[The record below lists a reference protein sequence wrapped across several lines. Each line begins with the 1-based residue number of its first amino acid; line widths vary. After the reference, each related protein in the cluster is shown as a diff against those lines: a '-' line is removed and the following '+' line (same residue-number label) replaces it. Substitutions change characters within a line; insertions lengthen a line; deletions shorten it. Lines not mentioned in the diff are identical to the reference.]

1 MSESLYSR
9 RSNLIIGFHGT
20 TKDRADKILGGSSG
34 FRISNKVY
42 DWLGKGMYF
51 WENNYRRAEQW
62 AFETAKKEG
71 KGDTPAVVGAVLD
84 LGFCLDLTDSKC
96 LDELKEGYNVLKESF
111 EKDGRELPKNSL
123 GGSSSDL
130 LLRNLDCAVI
140 NSLHELRKVAKMPS
154 YDSVRGVFWEGEDLY
169 KGAGFKAK
177 NHIQIAIINP
187 NCIKG
192 FFRPRNINK
201 DYNNV

>member
-1 MSESLYSR
+1 MACILILKQSTLNTELSRIFIKACYADSSLCKFR
-9 RSNLIIGFHGT
+9 RQTLC
-20 TKDRADKILGGSSG
+20 RCA
-34 FRISNKVY
+34 
-42 DWLGKGMYF
+42 
-51 WENNYRRAEQW
+51 
-62 AFETAKKEG
+62 
-71 KGDTPAVVGAVLD
+71 DTPSSYSQSKP
-84 LGFCLDLTDSKC
+84 FCQANPLQGLQGQTSFRKSLVQGKQMYTPYNLC
-96 LDELKEGYNVLKESF
+96 IYHRQEALPLLKALKESF
-111 EKDGRELPKNSL
+111 EKEGRELPTNVAL
-123 GGSSSDL
+123 GPSNDL
-130 LLRNLDCAVI
+130 LLRPLDCAVI
-140 NSLHELRKVAKMPS
+140 NSLHELHKIAGMPG

>member
-84 LGFCLDLTDSKC
+84 
-96 LDELKEGYNVLKESF
+96 
-111 EKDGRELPKNSL
+111 
-123 GGSSSDL
+123 
-130 LLRNLDCAVI
+130 
-140 NSLHELRKVAKMPS
+140 
-154 YDSVRGVFWEGEDLY
+154 
-169 KGAGFKAK
+169 
-177 NHIQIAIINP
+177 
-187 NCIKG
+187 
-192 FFRPRNINK
+192 
-201 DYNNV
+201 

>member
-20 TKDRADKILGGSSG
+20 TRDRAEKVFNGSAGYHAST
-34 FRISNKVY
+34 NDY
-42 DWLGKGMYF
+42 DWLGSGMYF
-51 WENNYRRAEQW
+51 WENNYKRAEKW
-62 AFETAKKEG
+62 AAAAAKRKGEG
-71 KGDTPAVVGAVLD
+71 AEPAVIGAILD
-84 LGFCLDLTDSKC
+84 LGYCLDLTDSEY
-96 LDELKEGYNVLKESF
+96 LEELKVGYNALKESF
-111 EKDGRELPKNSL
+111 EKDGKEMPTNVAM
-123 GGSSSDL
+123 GAANDL
-130 LLRNLDCAVI
+130 LLRRLDCAVI
-140 NSLHELRKVAKMPS
+140 NSLHELHKVAKMPS

-201 DYNNV
+201 NYNNV